1 VGAVVVERGRTTGAG
16 GVELVLSH
24 VLCVR
29 REEDDK
35 VRRGT
40 GHEDKK
46 KKFGPKE
53 ERGVGP
59 EREARLDR
67 KNRKEPRLGFC

>member
-40 GHEDKK
+40 GHEEKK
-46 KKFGPKE
+46 KKTWAKGR
-53 ERGVGP
+53 ERGWAR
-59 EREARLDR
+59 ER
-67 KNRKEPRLGFC
+67 G